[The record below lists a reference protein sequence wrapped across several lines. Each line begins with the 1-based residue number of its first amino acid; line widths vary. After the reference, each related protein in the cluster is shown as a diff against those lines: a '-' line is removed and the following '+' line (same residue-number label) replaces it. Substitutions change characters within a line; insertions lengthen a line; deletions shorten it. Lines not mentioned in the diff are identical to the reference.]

1 MSISLSKLTSY
12 WATLICWSQLYGTFV
27 VAAWSFLVSF
37 ALLHIIKCCI
47 GLRVSGKCRFG

>member
-1 MSISLSKLTSY
+1 MSISLSKLTSF